1 MVVAQAESS
10 KRRARRLGPIFLGP
24 FLGHWLRWACILK
37 PGQDAGFRFAS
48 FAVSARQERSRK
60 RGLVDGTRDAES
72 VSIAMKDLLFVIV
85 TSAFFAVAWLY
96 ARSCEKI

>member
-1 MVVAQAESS
+1 MAFLRHRL
-10 KRRARRLGPIFLGP
+10 RR
-24 FLGHWLRWACILK
+24 ACILK
-37 PGQDAGFRFAS
+37 PGEDAAFRFAS
-48 FAVSARQERSRK
+48 FAVSARQKRSRK
-60 RGLVDGTRDAES
+60 RGLVDGMRHAES